1 MVSAPSCFVRGPPA
15 RDVLPASPGG
25 EDERGQIKPRS
36 APPQGSRQIG
46 RAVLSNVPTVVN
58 AMLTSISIRR

>member
-1 MVSAPSCFVRGPPA
+1 MNG
-15 RDVLPASPGG
+15 
-25 EDERGQIKPRS
+25 GQIKPRS

-58 AMLTSISIRR
+58 AMLTSISFPEVSLCP